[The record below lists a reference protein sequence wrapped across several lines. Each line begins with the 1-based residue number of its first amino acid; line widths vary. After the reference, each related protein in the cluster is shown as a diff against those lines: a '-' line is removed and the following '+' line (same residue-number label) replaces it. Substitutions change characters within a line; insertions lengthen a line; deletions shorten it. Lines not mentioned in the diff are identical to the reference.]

1 MSAET
6 IAEVIQKMEAIMER
20 SIAEKDA
27 IGYFSGMY
35 RLVTIT
41 VRDAAAEGQFE
52 DNERML
58 RLVVGFANRYLEAYE
73 QYIGGEPPSSSW
85 YLAFDAARYTRMLV
99 LQHLMLGMN
108 AHINLDLGL
117 SAAALCPGEKISQL
131 ENDFLNIN
139 ILLSNLVNEVQQR
152 VSRVSPLM
160 ALVDRLGRSLDEHL
174 AGFSLV
180 KARDAAWKIALQAAP
195 LEGDEWKVLEILAD
209 KKAAR
214 LAQRIIVPSRG
225 LRFLTWLASWL
236 ENQNKAKIV
245 RSIWGEDAP
254 HNR

>member
-1 MSAET
+1 MSAES

-20 SIAEKDA
+20 SMEEKDA

-41 VRDAAAEGQFE
+41 VRDAAAAGEFDE
-52 DNERML
+52 NERML
-58 RLVVGFANRYLEAYE
+58 RLVVRFANRYLEAYE
-73 QYIGGEPPSSSW
+73 QYVKGEAPSSSW
-85 YLAFDAARYTRMLV
+85 FLAFDAARHTRILV

-117 SAAALCPGEKISQL
+117 AAATLCPGEEIKQL

-139 ILLSNLVNEVQQR
+139 IILANLVNEVQQR
-152 VSRVSPLM
+152 ISRVSPLM
-160 ALVDRLGRSLDEHL
+160 ALIDRLGRSLDEQM

-180 KARDAAWKIALQAAP
+180 KARDAAWEIALQAAP
-195 LEGDEWKVLEILAD
+195 LEGDEWKVLEKLAD

-245 RSIWGEDAP
+245 RSIWGEGAP